1 MTHVMIAGATGYLGH
16 HLVKVFLARG
26 YRVSALVR
34 PASQSD
40 FPDGV
45 QVVYGEA
52 TKPDTLIGL
61 FDGVDLVVSSL
72 GLTRQTDKLSYDDVD
87 YQANL
92 NLLHAAEAAR
102 VQKFAYVH
110 VLTRTDARSDL
121 VRAKSRFVAAL
132 QASSIA
138 SLVVR
143 PGGFFVDIAEVF
155 NMARS
160 GRVWMVGD
168 GRVKINPIHG
178 ADLAAAVADAVEAG
192 KQDVEVGGPEI
203 LSMDD
208 VAKLAFA
215 TLRTTPKITYVP
227 VWILRAALRV
237 IKPFAPRHIWGP
249 LELFLAAASSDMVAP
264 PHGQRRLADF
274 FAELAAQPSA

>member
-1 MTHVMIAGATGYLGH
+1 MAHVMIAGATGYLGRY
-16 HLVKVFLARG
+16 LVKAFLARG
-26 YRVSALVR
+26 YHVSALVR
-34 PASQSD
+34 PASKAD

-45 QVVYGEA
+45 RVIYGEA
-52 TKPDTLIGL
+52 TKPETLYGV
-61 FDGVDLVVSSL
+61 FDGVELVVSSL

-92 NLLHAAEAAR
+92 NLLRAAEVAN

-110 VLTRTDARSDL
+110 VLTRTDARSEL
-121 VRAKSRFVAAL
+121 VQAKSRFVTAL

-143 PGGFFVDIAEVF
+143 PGGYFVDIAEVF

-168 GRVKINPIHG
+168 GALKINPIHG
-178 ADLAAAVADAVEAG
+178 ADLAKAIADAVEAG
-192 KQDVEVGGPEI
+192 EVDIEVGGPEI

-215 TLRTTPKITYVP
+215 TLRTTPKITYIP
-227 VWILRAALRV
+227 AWILRVVLRV
-237 IKPFAPRHIWGP
+237 VKPFAPRHIWGP
-249 LELFLAAASSDMVAP
+249 FELFLAAASSDMVAP